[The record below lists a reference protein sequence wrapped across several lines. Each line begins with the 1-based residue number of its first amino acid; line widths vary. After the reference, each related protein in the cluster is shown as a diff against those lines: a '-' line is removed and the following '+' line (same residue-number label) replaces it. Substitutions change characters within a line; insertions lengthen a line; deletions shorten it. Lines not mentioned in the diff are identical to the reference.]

1 MLNDKKLMLNDE
13 TRRSMEYFFYFDKFC
28 FNYTCKIC
36 IQKSDILI
44 SISRNN
50 RLISFIDKS
59 FFYFSKQVYF
69 GQTNDNKCSK
79 IIIILFL

>member
-1 MLNDKKLMLNDE
+1 MMKQGEVWNI
-13 TRRSMEYFFYFDKFC
+13 FFILISSVSTTHVKYAYK
-28 FNYTCKIC
+28 
-36 IQKSDILI
+36 KSDIMI

-69 GQTNDNKCSK
+69 GHTNDNKCSK

>member
-13 TRRSMEYFFYFDKFC
+13 TWRSMEYFFYFDKFC

-59 FFYFSKQVYF
+59 FFIFQSRSISGKLTTISVP
-69 GQTNDNKCSK
+69 K
-79 IIIILFL
+79 

>member
-1 MLNDKKLMLNDE
+1 MYKKLMLNDKKLMLNDE
-13 TRRSMEYFFYFDKFC
+13 TRRSMEYLFYFDKFC

-36 IQKSDILI
+36 IQKSDIMI

-59 FFYFSKQVYF
+59 FFIFQSRSISDRLTTISVPK
-69 GQTNDNKCSK
+69 
-79 IIIILFL
+79 

>member
-36 IQKSDILI
+36 IQKSGIMI

-59 FFYFSKQVYF
+59 F
-69 GQTNDNKCSK
+69 
-79 IIIILFL
+79 LFFKAGLFRAD